1 MKQPKAAARRSVAR
15 TRALAVLGLW
25 AVLAGLAWWFAAE
38 KGWTA
43 EQLGRTLVELLAGS
57 VWGPLIYIVLYV
69 ARLALLFSAT
79 VLTLA
84 GGFLFGPVHGTLLT
98 VLAANLS
105 SLVAYV
111 IGRYFGGAS
120 LGARAEEAAEGRLAR
135 WRSRMVEAP
144 FETVLIM
151 RLIYLPYDGVSI
163 LAGLLALPPR
173 AFLAATI
180 LGTLPGTVQFVLL
193 GASLESFRL
202 TEPKVN
208 VAYLAASLVLAGL
221 GLLLSRWLRARS
233 EVDSSHEEGEP

>member
-1 MKQPKAAARRSVAR
+1 MKEPKTVPQRSVAR
-15 TRALAVLGLW
+15 TRALAVLGLLGALA
-25 AVLAGLAWWFAAE
+25 AVAWWFAAE
-38 KGWTA
+38 SGLTA
-43 EQLGRTLVELLAGS
+43 EQLGRTLVEVLAGS
-57 VWGPLIYIVLYV
+57 VWGPLIYVILYV

-84 GGFLFGPVHGTLLT
+84 GGFLFGPIRGTLLT

-105 SLVAYV
+105 SLVAYA
-111 IGRYFGGAS
+111 IGRYFGGAL
-120 LGARAEEAAEGRLAR
+120 LGGGDDSMAEGRLAR

-202 TEPKVN
+202 TEPQVN
-208 VAYLAASLVLAGL
+208 VAYLAASLALAGL

-233 EVDSSHEEGEP
+233 RVESQHEEGER